1 MELNL
6 NKKFV
11 NLDGTETSEN
21 TAPTLGQVVA
31 QVLANQTKGNSI
43 KFLDWAMLLHQ
54 NKPVTLDD
62 ADHGL
67 LTSII
72 ESSEAL
78 PVLSKGQIL
87 KALKAAVK

>member
-11 NLDGTETSEN
+11 NLDGTDTDA

-31 QVLANQTKGNSI
+31 QVLANQVRGNSI
-43 KFLDWAMLLHQ
+43 KFLDWAMALHKNQ
-54 NKPVTLDD
+54 PIHLDE

-67 LTSII
+67 LVSVI

-78 PVLSKGQIL
+78 PALSKGQIL
-87 KALKAAVK
+87 KALKPVQ